1 MMSINNF
8 LLFEQ
13 LSSVSEFLKSNY
25 DKIFNDPNQALNNL
39 YDSSKKT
46 QKSSASVMN
55 LTSKKKY
62 GKKSSF
68 FNYI

>member
-1 MMSINNF
+1 MRNIKTYEIFSGHKITN
-8 LLFEQ
+8 
-13 LSSVSEFLKSNY
+13 SLKK
-25 DKIFNDPNQALNNL
+25 DFMKFNKNL